1 MQHLFTPLMNQS
13 MGNMDTFNPHFKIKR
28 QILSSAVFKDKLKAI
43 TNIVKDVALKYLRG
57 IQDDKIE

>member
-1 MQHLFTPLMNQS
+1 
-13 MGNMDTFNPHFKIKR
+13 MDTFNPHFKIKR